1 MTRAFLCSLLC
12 GAILNTTPTSA
23 SAQTV
28 DDDVR
33 CLLLSASYARLAKDD
48 KTRHG
53 SSMTGAFFL
62 GRLSSRVSAAALG
75 TATRAQGTGLATK
88 DAQPV
93 MRACAAR
100 AGEAEKQ
107 MSDAI
112 RRVEA
117 GR

>member
-12 GAILNTTPTSA
+12 GAILATTPASA

-48 KTRHG
+48 KTRHA

-62 GRLSSRVSAAALG
+62 GRLRGRVSSAALG
-75 TATRAQGTGLATK
+75 AAVRAQGKGLAAK
-88 DAQPV
+88 EAQPA

-117 GR
+117 GS